1 MIWKLPGDERVLKI
15 LGEDSRKDYARS
27 LLSMA
32 EAQNR
37 RMGVLPFLAFGESNL
52 KQRVGNIL
60 KYHRK
65 TLLSVL
71 AALLAVLLVGC
82 SLLANPSVSEDPS
95 DADDGQDAAQSQ
107 GQSSQASQ
115 PDQPQEPG
123 VAVKDP
129 GKYDAVYFPPAVGTC
144 TGIGQR
150 GFSILFSA
158 AAFGRQPDHSI
169 LAAGSRWPGNYTRIF
184 L

>member
-107 GQSSQASQ
+107 GQSSQTSQ

-129 GKYDAVYFPPAVGTC
+129 GK
-144 TGIGQR
+144 I
-150 GFSILFSA
+150 
-158 AAFGRQPDHSI
+158 
-169 LAAGSRWPGNYTRIF
+169 
-184 L
+184 